1 MGCGCQCLLGSPCFL
16 CAGSESES
24 GRGVAS
30 FLFWLL
36 QRQPASFDGQQLQQQ
51 QRWMMMDGCDD
62 DSDGKSLSFR
72 FDRVV
77 A

>member
-1 MGCGCQCLLGSPCFL
+1 MVTSDMGWAVAVSAFWALPVSCALGL
-16 CAGSESES
+16 SES

-51 QRWMMMDGCDD
+51 QRWMMMDDD
-62 DSDGKSLSFR
+62 G
-72 FDRVV
+72 
-77 A
+77 